1 MQKLKNIILPI
12 LLSSIGYILIVYYIL
27 NGSEDV
33 VASDY
38 IRIINYYLSDVHDLS
53 LLFSWEG
60 ISRIPITFLFR
71 IINVDIFHYSV
82 FFDKIIGVVGLFLF
96 NFVVLYYIAKN
107 VKNNIVKFLA
117 SILVSIIV
125 FSLIGWEMILNGT
138 GYPHFLAI
146 GLYSLIYYLYTF
158 SFNNENNKSLVKNS
172 IFIIFLFLTSVLVAG
187 PYMVAPILTIIVF
200 SIINMIW
207 KNSKNKLT
215 FVSMFI
221 ITGLANYMLVFLA
234 RYKFLNDN
242 YGMSSR
248 YAIQYMFLIIG
259 IILTLVLYIDNYLLV
274 DSQII
279 YDNFKPAK
287 NEQNKN
293 NKFEFKYIILI
304 IVSIIALLL
313 YFKSNST
320 GEALV
325 PVGIQDVSLFYVLT
339 HDIYF
344 VFSFLIK
351 SLASSIIGVETFDF
365 AMTMGTAT
373 DNVIYA
379 VGIIY
384 LIVIIYSLYIHIVM
398 FLYLSGIK
406 NMYKNKQKIKK
417 YNFVNT
423 FKILVCSFIMVA
435 FFAGHML
442 TNYTEITK
450 MPVRK
455 YIYQNLKNI
464 ALYIENFSDEE
475 LPNIFEYHRGSD
487 KIKDA
492 INILKKNKL
501 NVFYE
506 GEKK

>member
-96 NFVVLYYIAKN
+96 NFVVLYYISKN
-107 VKNNIVKFLA
+107 IKNNIIKFL
-117 SILVSIIV
+117 SSVLISIIV

-158 SFNNENNKSLVKNS
+158 SFLNDNKKSIVKNLL
-172 IFIIFLFLTSVLVAG
+172 FIIFVLLTSTLVAG
-187 PYMVAPILTIIVF
+187 PYMVAPIFTIILF
-200 SIINMIW
+200 SVINMLF

-234 RYKFLNDN
+234 RYKFLNDE

-259 IILTLVLYIDNYLLV
+259 LILTLVLYIDNFLLV
-274 DSQII
+274 DSQNV
-279 YDNFKPAK
+279 YDNFKTNNIEK
-287 NEQNKN
+287 NKMD
-293 NKFEFKYIILI
+293 FKYIILI
-304 IVSIIALLL
+304 VACIISILL
-313 YFKSNST
+313 YLKSNST

-325 PVGIQDVSLFYVLT
+325 PVGIKDVSLFYILT

-344 VFSFLIK
+344 VLSFLIK
-351 SLASSIIGVETFDF
+351 SLASSIIGVETFKY
-365 AMTMGTAT
+365 AITMGTAT
-373 DNVIYA
+373 EKVIYG
-379 VGIIY
+379 VGILY
-384 LIVIIYSLYIHIVM
+384 LIVIIYCLYIHIVM
-398 FLYLSGIK
+398 FLYMSGIK
-406 NMYKNKQKIKK
+406 NIYKNRQNYKK
-417 YNFVNT
+417 YNFINT
-423 FKILVCSFIMVA
+423 FKLLICSFIMIS

-464 ALYIENFSDEE
+464 ALYIENTPDEE
-475 LPNIFEYHRGSD
+475 LPDIFEYHRGSD
-487 KIKDA
+487 KIKNA
-492 INILKKNKL
+492 IEILKKNKL
-501 NVFYE
+501 NIFYD
-506 GEKK
+506 GKY